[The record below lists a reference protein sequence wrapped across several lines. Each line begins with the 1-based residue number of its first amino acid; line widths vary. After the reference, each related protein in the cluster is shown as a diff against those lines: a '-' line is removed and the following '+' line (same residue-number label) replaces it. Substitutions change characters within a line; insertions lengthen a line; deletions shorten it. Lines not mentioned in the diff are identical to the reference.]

1 MSKEVETT
9 NAINLLSSGTLV
21 NGDIESNSGF
31 RIDGQIRGKMII
43 KGKVVIGGTGV
54 ITGDILCQTLEVSGQ
69 VFGNI
74 KAGELVSLKSTA
86 RINGEIVTRKLAIEP
101 GAVFTGTCK
110 MDGDGD
116 AKRKEILEP
125 PK

>member
-31 RIDGQIRGKMII
+31 RIDGQIRGKMNI

-54 ITGDILCQTLEVSGQ
+54 ITGDIFCQTLEVSGQ